1 MVRKGFEK
9 ELRKLEDSVVEM
21 AELAK
26 KSIDSS
32 VDSLKNK
39 DVKLAEKTI
48 KFEKEMDQR
57 SLNIE
62 NQCMRLTALQQPVAK
77 DLRFI
82 ASMLKIS
89 DTLERVGDYAGKLAK
104 ITIKTKD
111 KPLVKPLIDIPKM
124 AELSKEM
131 IDIDVASIRTKD
143 VTGLEEKL
151 TERDDVID
159 NLYEQIYRELLTMMI
174 ERPQIIS
181 DATDLI
187 FAGRY
192 LERIGDLACKVAN
205 RVIYMVDGRRTLIK

>member
-1 MVRKGFEK
+1 LVRKGFEK
-9 ELRKLEDSVVEM
+9 DLLSLETQVIRM
-21 AELAK
+21 AKTAK
-26 KSIDSS
+26 KSIDYS
-32 VDSLKNK
+32 VESLRTKDVELANKAIELEREMDETSLK
-39 DVKLAEKTI
+39 
-48 KFEKEMDQR
+48 
-57 SLNIE
+57 IE
-62 NQCMRLTALQQPVAK
+62 NQCMRLTAQQQPVAK

-89 DTLERVGDYAGKLAK
+89 DTLERIGDYAGKIAK

-111 KPLVKPLIDIPKM
+111 KPLAKPLIDIPKM

-131 IDIDVASIRTKD
+131 IDIDIKAIRSKNVD
-143 VTGLEEKL
+143 GIEEML

-159 NLYEQIYRELLTMMI
+159 LLYEQIYRELLSMMF

-187 FAGRY
+187 FTGRY

-205 RVIYMVDGRRTLIK
+205 RTVYMVDGRRTLIK

>member
-1 MVRKGFEK
+1 MTRKGFEE
-9 ELRKLEDSVVEM
+9 ELKKLENSVIEM
-21 AELAK
+21 ADLAK
-26 KSIDSS
+26 ESIDAS

-39 DVKLAEKTI
+39 DLKLAKKTVAL
-48 KFEKEMDQR
+48 EEEMDKK
-57 SLNIE
+57 SLDIE
-62 NQCMRLTALQQPVAK
+62 NRCMRLTALQQPVAK

-82 ASMLKIS
+82 ASMMKIS
-89 DTLERVGDYAGKLAK
+89 DTLERVGDYSGKIAK
-104 ITIKTKD
+104 ITIKTLD

-124 AELSKEM
+124 AQLSKEM
-131 IDIDVASIRTKD
+131 IDIDVQAIRTKD
-143 VTGLEEKL
+143 VKGLEEKL

-159 NLYEQIYRELLTMMI
+159 NLYEQIYRELLSMMF

>member
-9 ELRKLEDSVVEM
+9 ELKNLEDSVVEM

-26 KSIDSS
+26 QSIDTS
-32 VDSLKNK
+32 VESLKKK

-48 KFEKEMDQR
+48 KLEKEMDKK
-57 SLNIE
+57 SLDIE
-62 NQCMRLTALQQPVAK
+62 NRCMRLTALQQPVAK

-104 ITIKTKD
+104 ITIKSKD

-131 IDIDVASIRTKD
+131 IDIDVQAIRTKD
-143 VTGLEEKL
+143 VSGLEEKL

-159 NLYEQIYRELLTMMI
+159 NLYEQIYRELLTMML

-192 LERIGDLACKVAN
+192 LERIGDLGCKVAN
-205 RVIYMVDGRRTLIK
+205 RAIYMVDGRRTLIK

>member
-1 MVRKGFEK
+1 MVRKGFERDLK
-9 ELRKLEDSVVEM
+9 ELEKSVIEM

-26 KSIDSS
+26 KSIDLS
-32 VDSLKNK
+32 VESLKKK
-39 DVKLAEKTI
+39 DVKLAEKTLKI
-48 KFEKEMDQR
+48 EKQMDKET
-57 SLNIE
+57 LEIE
-62 NQCMRLTALQQPVAK
+62 NRCMRLTALQQPVAK

-89 DTLERVGDYAGKLAK
+89 DTLERVGDYSGKIAK

-124 AELSKEM
+124 AKLSKEM
-131 IDIDVASIRTKD
+131 IDIDVEAIKSKK
-143 VTGLEEKL
+143 VEGLEEKL

-159 NLYEQIYRELLTMMI
+159 NLYEQIYRELLTMMF

>member
-9 ELRKLEDSVVEM
+9 ELQKLEDAVIEM
-21 AELAK
+21 AGIAK
-26 KSIDSS
+26 EAIDKS
-32 VDSLKNK
+32 VESLKNK
-39 DVKLAEKTI
+39 DVGLAEETLKL
-48 KFEKEMDQR
+48 EQDMDTR
-57 SLNIE
+57 ALDIE
-62 NQCMRLTALQQPVAK
+62 NRCMRLTALQQPVAK

-82 ASMLKIS
+82 ASMLKMS

-104 ITIKTKD
+104 ITIKSKD

-131 IDIDVASIRTKD
+131 IDIDVEAIQTKD
-143 VTGLEEKL
+143 VRGLEEKL

-159 NLYEQIYRELLTMMI
+159 SLYEQIYKELLMMMF

>member
-1 MVRKGFEK
+1 MVRAGFDQ
-9 ELRKLEDSVVEM
+9 ELQKLEDSVVEM

-26 KSIDSS
+26 SS
-32 VDSLKNK
+32 VDAAVESLKKK
-39 DVKLAEKTI
+39 DIKLAEKAI
-48 KFEKEMDQR
+48 DIEEELDKR
-57 SLNIE
+57 SLDIE
-62 NQCMRLTALQQPVAK
+62 NACMRLTALQQPVAK

-89 DTLERVGDYAGKLAK
+89 DVLERIGDYAAKIAK
-104 ITIKTKD
+104 ITIRTKD

-131 IDIDVASIRTKD
+131 IDIDIKAIRTKN
-143 VTGLEEKL
+143 VSGLEKKL
-151 TERDDVID
+151 SERDDVID
-159 NLYEQIYRELLTMMI
+159 SLYEQIYRELLTMMF

-187 FAGRY
+187 FVGRN

-205 RVIYMVDGRRTLIK
+205 RTIYMVEGRRALIK

>member
-21 AELAK
+21 AEMAK
-26 KSIDSS
+26 RS
-32 VDSLKNK
+32 VDYSVESLKKK
-39 DVKLAEKTI
+39 DAALAEKAI
-48 KFEKEMDQR
+48 GLEEEMDEM
-57 SLNIE
+57 SLDIE
-62 NQCMRLTALQQPVAK
+62 TRCMRLTALQQPVAK

-89 DTLERVGDYAGKLAK
+89 DTLERVGDYAGKIAK

-111 KPLVKPLIDIPKM
+111 KPLAKPLIDIPKM
-124 AELSKEM
+124 ALLSKEM
-131 IDIDVASIRTKD
+131 IDIDIDAIRSKD
-143 VTGLEEKL
+143 VEGIEEKL
-151 TERDDVID
+151 TSRDDVID
-159 NLYEQIYRELLTMMI
+159 NLYEQIYKELLMMMF

-187 FAGRY
+187 FVGRY

-205 RVIYMVDGRRTLIK
+205 RAVYMVDGRRTLIK

>member
-9 ELRKLEDSVVEM
+9 ELRRLEDSVIEM

-48 KFEKEMDQR
+48 RFEKEMDQM
-57 SLNIE
+57 SLAIE
-62 NQCMRLTALQQPVAK
+62 NKCMRLTALQQPVAK

-131 IDIDVASIRTKD
+131 IDIDVAAIRTKD
-143 VTGLEEKL
+143 VSGLEKKL

-159 NLYEQIYRELLTMMI
+159 NLYEQIYRELLTMMF